1 MKIINIFKIREYI
14 VYLCLIIIDILT
26 IIFYFGFGLNEAGEY
41 IFLFNITIIILF
53 FFYCIFLESEFN
65 SSYLRNYQ
73 IKLENKVS
81 FLSLIISVLS
91 AYNFIVFLGLFVK
104 YILYKIYCPFT
115 LTNMDYKLHLK
126 RRCELY
132 NINRESKLPYQY
144 ICSYNAEK
152 IYFLSLIFIMLC
164 DFNSTKIT
172 KCSRVGSLINNNKVI
187 DTFLQEYYKEDIY
200 YCDLFKLPDYFPSSI
215 NQNICNKPTFYSADI
230 ILILQIYFTIVF
242 IKANTIYF
250 RNIRAN
256 IVIADNEENEKLFY
270 RIKEE

>member
-14 VYLCLIIIDILT
+14 VYLCLIIINILI
-26 IIFYFGFGLNEAGEY
+26 IIFFFGFGLHKAGEY
-41 IFLFNITIIILF
+41 IFLINITIIILF
-53 FFYCIFLESEFN
+53 LFYCIFLESEFN

-91 AYNFIVFLGLFVK
+91 ALNITLFSNLFVK

-164 DFNSTKIT
+164 DFNSTKI
-172 KCSRVGSLINNNKVI
+172 
-187 DTFLQEYYKEDIY
+187 IY

-242 IKANTIYF
+242 IKANVTYF
-250 RNIRAN
+250 KYIRAN
-256 IVIADNEENEKLFY
+256 IVISDDEENEKPFY